1 MEVAV
6 GVVFATVVL
15 TTFFRGVPCELEEAA
30 RIDGATSG
38 QVLRHVIFPLVA
50 PGIAAVTVLQSV
62 FVWNDYFAPLI
73 VIQKPDLSTVQ
84 TGDGELFEFLR
95 DRSSRALCRSCNRDG
110 ATAGRVRGPAA
121 EFYPHPGVDDGCV
134 ARLGR
139 LGSDRLNKVVKFSC
153 SQWESGTVDGG
164 NDVAIDDPQRLAE
177 FRYCG
182 GMINGEQ
189 WAQ

>member
-15 TTFFRGVPCELEEAA
+15 TTFFHGVPCELEEAA

-121 EFYPHPGVDDGCV
+121 EFYPHPGVDGGCV
-134 ARLGR
+134 ARPGALVPTVLTEWSSFHAAVGSRAR
-139 LGSDRLNKVVKFSC
+139 LMESITWLSMTRSAWR
-153 SQWESGTVDGG
+153 SSGTAGG
-164 NDVAIDDPQRLAE
+164 
-177 FRYCG
+177 
-182 GMINGEQ
+182 
-189 WAQ
+189 

>member
-15 TTFFRGVPCELEEAA
+15 TTFFHGVPCELEEAA

-73 VIQKPDLSTVQ
+73 MIQKPSLFPVQ
-84 TGDGELFEFLR
+84 LAIGNFSNFYTTDESLLFAGLALAMLPPLVVFAALQR
-95 DRSSRALCRSCNRDG
+95 IFSRA
-110 ATAGRVRGPAA
+110 
-121 EFYPHPGVDDGCV
+121 
-134 ARLGR
+134 
-139 LGSDRLNKVVKFSC
+139 
-153 SQWESGTVDGG
+153 
-164 NDVAIDDPQRLAE
+164 
-177 FRYCG
+177 
-182 GMINGEQ
+182 
-189 WAQ
+189 

>member
-1 MEVAV
+1 GTCDRGAYDVLTRSPVRVGGGGQNRWRNLRPDPPARHFPTGRTGYRGGHRVAV
-6 GVVFATVVL
+6 GVCVERL
-15 TTFFRGVPCELEEAA
+15 L
-30 RIDGATSG
+30 S
-38 QVLRHVIFPLVA
+38 
-50 PGIAAVTVLQSV
+50 
-62 FVWNDYFAPLI
+62 PLI

-121 EFYPHPGVDDGCV
+121 EFYPHPGVDGGCV

-139 LGSDRLNKVVKFSC
+139 LGSDRLNGVVKFSC

-164 NDVAIDDPQRLAE
+164 NDVAI
-177 FRYCG
+177 
-182 GMINGEQ
+182 
-189 WAQ
+189 